1 MAFDGGKLGVLQ
13 RRLFHQ
19 QLAGLVGVARHEHA
33 EGNPQRLHRAL
44 VEGGEFVRAFGI
56 SRTSVYELMKNGE
69 LPTVKVAGRR
79 LIPRQSALRLL
90 EPIAQ

>member
-1 MAFDGGKLGVLQ
+1 MN
-13 RRLFHQ
+13 
-19 QLAGLVGVARHEHA
+19 
-33 EGNPQRLHRAL
+33 NPQSPAEKLAYT
-44 VEGGEFVRAFGI
+44 VPEFVRAFGI

-90 EPIAQ
+90 QPMAQ